1 MPKAKINKAL
11 QVLIDEGYLSVSKAK
26 KIVLSYEEAQMSFIP
41 KKSLDSK
48 PDRVSI
54 SNPSKTKP
62 KQETYKKPTID
73 PDTRSW
79 LANESQKPF
88 NAITDMVLFNL
99 WEKKGVL
106 KRTAKSI
113 HNLLKKDNKD
123 IDMLEVMAEIYKS
136 SNNNMVER
144 EKQEVDGR
152 KGVFV
157 YRLTDKGKDYVKSI
171 I

>member
-1 MPKAKINKAL
+1 MPKSKVNKAL

-26 KIVLSYEEAQMSFIP
+26 KIVLSYEETQMSFIP

-48 PDRVSI
+48 PEASI
-54 SNPSKTKP
+54 SKPSKTKP

-88 NAITDMVLFNL
+88 NAVTDMVLFNL
-99 WEKKGVL
+99 WQKKGIL

-113 HNLLKKDNKD
+113 HHLLQKDNKD

-157 YRLTDKGKDYVKSI
+157 YKLTDKGINYVRSI

>member
-1 MPKAKINKAL
+1 MPKGKVNKAL

-26 KIVLSYEEAQMSFIP
+26 KIVLSYEETQMSFIP
-41 KKSLDSK
+41 KKSLDLEPKAPKSK
-48 PDRVSI
+48 QD
-54 SNPSKTKP
+54 KTKP
-62 KQETYKKPTID
+62 KQESYKKSTID

-88 NAITDMVLFNL
+88 NAVTDMVLFNL
-99 WEKKGVL
+99 WQKKGVL

-113 HNLLKKDNKD
+113 HHLLKKDNKD

-136 SNNNMVER
+136 SNSNMVER

-157 YRLTDKGKDYVKSI
+157 YKLTDKGINYVRSI

>member
-1 MPKAKINKAL
+1 MPKSKVNKAL

-26 KIVLSYEEAQMSFIP
+26 KIVLSYEETQMSFIP

-48 PDRVSI
+48 PEASI
-54 SNPSKTKP
+54 SKPSKTKP
-62 KQETYKKPTID
+62 KQVTHSKPTID

-99 WEKKGVL
+99 WQKKGIL

-113 HNLLKKDNKD
+113 HHLLQKDNKD

-157 YRLTDKGKDYVKSI
+157 YRLTDKGRDYVRSI
-171 I
+171 L

>member
-1 MPKAKINKAL
+1 MPKSKVNKAL

-26 KIVLSYEEAQMSFIP
+26 KIVLSYEETQMSFIP

-48 PDRVSI
+48 PEASI
-54 SNPSKTKP
+54 SKPSKTKP
-62 KQETYKKPTID
+62 KQEAYKKSTID

-88 NAITDMVLFNL
+88 NAVTDMVLFNL
-99 WEKKGVL
+99 WQKKGVL

-113 HNLLKKDNKD
+113 HHLLKKDNKD

-136 SNNNMVER
+136 SNSNMVER

-157 YRLTDKGKDYVKSI
+157 YKLTDKGLNYVRSI

>member
-1 MPKAKINKAL
+1 MPKSKVNKAL

-26 KIVLSYEEAQMSFIP
+26 KIVLSYEETQMSFIP

-48 PDRVSI
+48 PEASK
-54 SNPSKTKP
+54 SKPSKTKQ
-62 KQETYKKPTID
+62 KQVTYSKPAID

-99 WEKKGVL
+99 WQKKGVL

-113 HNLLKKDNKD
+113 HHLLQKDNKD

-157 YRLTDKGKDYVKSI
+157 YRLTDKGRDYVRGI
-171 I
+171 L

>member
-1 MPKAKINKAL
+1 MPKGKVNKAL

-41 KKSLDSK
+41 KKS
-48 PDRVSI
+48 
-54 SNPSKTKP
+54 
-62 KQETYKKPTID
+62 
-73 PDTRSW
+73 
-79 LANESQKPF
+79 F

-99 WEKKGVL
+99 WQKKGIL

-113 HNLLKKDNKD
+113 HHLLQKDNKD

-157 YRLTDKGKDYVKSI
+157 YRLTDKGRDYVRSI
-171 I
+171 L

>member
-1 MPKAKINKAL
+1 
-11 QVLIDEGYLSVSKAK
+11 
-26 KIVLSYEEAQMSFIP
+26 
-41 KKSLDSK
+41 
-48 PDRVSI
+48 
-54 SNPSKTKP
+54 
-62 KQETYKKPTID
+62 
-73 PDTRSW
+73 
-79 LANESQKPF
+79 
-88 NAITDMVLFNL
+88 MVLFNL
-99 WEKKGVL
+99 WQKKGIL

-113 HNLLKKDNKD
+113 HHLLQKDNKD

-171 I
+171 L